1 MKSIIGL
8 FVFAFV
14 LIGTGEVLDCVMFTN
29 PYKTW
34 CD

>member
-1 MKSIIGL
+1 MKIVMGL
-8 FVFAFV
+8 FLFTVI
-14 LIGTGEVLDCVMFTN
+14 LIGTGEVLDCVMLVN

>member
-1 MKSIIGL
+1 MKY
-8 FVFAFV
+8 
-14 LIGTGEVLDCVMFTN
+14 LIGIVAFTVILIATGEVLDCVMFVN